1 MVSDLFMCRLSMME
15 FQPEDDETF
24 STFTETEL
32 LVGFQKTDHAIIYM
46 YSLEDLARHMVKTIP
61 NVIPTIIPLSPNT
74 TCRVEFQGEDVE
86 LYRNLHLGWRL
97 QFQEVANGQI
107 RFFGR
112 TKANSMIPLVMVSTL
127 AWPPTHESQASDQKV
142 TVKARA
148 TFFTQ
153 VNIHRSRF
161 GQELWTLGTAKKTIG
176 VLAINVVR
184 DPVSLSRDY
193 RLVIKLFDIKS
204 GDTHGETAMDEE
216 GKASS
221 MGELLWTSYP
231 PWLAEHGQP
240 ASLDMDDARG
250 RMVLSMSDGTL
261 AVIEFV

>member
-1 MVSDLFMCRLSMME
+1 MVSDLCVVLSMME
-15 FQPEDDETF
+15 FQPGGDETF

-32 LVGFQKTDHAIIYM
+32 LIGFQKTDHATIHM
-46 YSLEDLARHMVKTIP
+46 YSLEDLARHMVRTIP

-74 TCRVEFQGEDVE
+74 TCRVDFQGEDVE
-86 LYRNLHLGWRL
+86 LYRHLPLEWRPH
-97 QFQEVANGQI
+97 FQEVANGQI

-112 TKANSMIPLVMVSTL
+112 TKSTSIIPLVMVSTL
-127 AWPPTHESQASDQKV
+127 AWPPTHGSQASDQKV

-153 VNIHRSRF
+153 VNITRSRF
-161 GQELWTLGTAKKTIG
+161 GEELWTLGTAKKTIG
-176 VLAINVVR
+176 ILAIDLVR
-184 DPVSLSRDY
+184 DRIATPREY
-193 RLVIKLFDIKS
+193 QRVIKLFDIKT
-204 GDTHGETAMDEE
+204 GGTHGEITMDGE

-221 MGELLWTSYP
+221 MGELFCTSIP
-231 PWLAEHGQP
+231 QWLAEHGQP
-240 ASLDMDDARG
+240 LSLDMDDARG

>member
-1 MVSDLFMCRLSMME
+1 MVSDLCVVLSMME
-15 FQPEDDETF
+15 FQPGDDESF
-24 STFTETEL
+24 STFTDTEL
-32 LVGFQKTDHAIIYM
+32 LIGFQKTDHATIYK

-74 TCRVEFQGEDVE
+74 TYRVNFQGNDVE
-86 LYRNLHLGWRL
+86 LYRNHPLEWRPH
-97 QFQEVANGQI
+97 FQEVANGQI

-112 TKANSMIPLVMVSTL
+112 TKSNSIFPLVMVSTL
-127 AWPPTHESQASDQKV
+127 AWPPTHGSQASNQTV

-153 VNIHRSRF
+153 VNIKRSRF

-176 VLAINVVR
+176 VLAINVVSE
-184 DPVSLSRDY
+184 PISFSRGY

-204 GDTHGETAMDEE
+204 GATHGETAMDGE

-221 MGELLWTSYP
+221 MAELLLTSYP
-231 PWLAEHGQP
+231 QWLGEHGQP
-240 ASLDMDDARG
+240 VSLDMDDARG